1 MQANLKLNSI
11 IIIEVSKINIV
22 EICLHLDKD
31 LIEESDNSILE
42 ILTHN
47 LAMNLKVKLK
57 ENYNQNLII
66 H

>member
-1 MQANLKLNSI
+1 VQANLKLNSI